1 MTTSAAVPA
10 GELRMRTI
18 RFGELDI
25 AYDDRLLTPRDWTL
39 AQADWATELL
49 PTLPDGQVLELC
61 SGAGHIGLHAI
72 LHAPRPLV
80 CVDDNEV
87 ACDYT
92 RINAAEA
99 GLAGLVDVRHGRFE
113 TVLDPWE
120 RFSLV
125 IADPPWVPTGD
136 VPGFPED
143 PVHAIDGGEE
153 GLDLVRA
160 CLDTAGRHLLPGG
173 VMLLQ
178 AGPGQERAVSRE
190 AAGHGLDL
198 TEVRHAGAR
207 GVLLRLDTTPGVAR

>member
-1 MTTSAAVPA
+1 MTTSAVPA
-10 GELRMRTI
+10 GETSMRTV

-49 PTLPDGQVLELC
+49 PTVPEGQVLELC

-80 CVDDNEV
+80 CVDDTDV
-87 ACDYT
+87 ACDYV

-99 GLAGLVDVRHGRFE
+99 GLAGLVDVRHGPFE

-125 IADPPWVPTGD
+125 IADPPWVPSRE
-136 VPGFPED
+136 VRRFPED
-143 PVHAIDGGEE
+143 PVHAIDGGDD
-153 GLDLVRA
+153 GLDVVRA
-160 CLDTAGRHLLPGG
+160 CVATAGRHLLPGG
-173 VMLLQ
+173 VLLLQ
-178 AGPGQERAVSRE
+178 AGPEQAGAVARE
-190 AAGHGLDL
+190 AGEHGLDL

-207 GVLLRLDTTPGVAR
+207 GVLLRLDTTPGVRR